1 MVGIF
6 GSRLTPLRLAAWLA
20 VFISLIGCSIGSAYA
35 HGERNQE
42 PFLRMRTAHFYDVK
56 WSTYKLAVNDLL
68 TITGKF
74 RLFTD
79 WPNNLPLPDKVF
91 LGSGTAGP
99 VFARVESYINGQ
111 PAIQSGK
118 LQLDRDY
125 TFKIVYKARQPG
137 LHHVHAMLNV
147 DGAGAILGPGAWIDV
162 TGNES
167 DFRLPVTT
175 LDGTQIADLTSW
187 GVGTVVKWHALWFV
201 MALAYMLWFLRKPML
216 IPRYLVI
223 TEGNEDILITRGD
236 RLWGLFFLVAAVLI
250 VIGGYQWATA
260 AYPRTVPLQSGVFK
274 VDPLPQGPRTIDVK
288 LEKATYDVPGRS
300 MKLEVKVTNNGTEPI
315 QAGEFET
322 AGIRF
327 VNHAVPAAV
336 AEVDPV
342 YPKELVPPGG
352 LKIDNDSPIQPGET
366 RTINL
371 DMTDAAWEVERLT
384 ALLNDPDNRVGG
396 LLFFFDSDG
405 KRLITNVYGPIV
417 PIFTKLEP
425 TN

>member
-6 GSRLTPLRLAAWLA
+6 VGRLAQLRWARWL
-20 VFISLIGCSIGSAYA
+20 VVLVSLAGCLLATEANA

-56 WSTYKLAVNDLL
+56 WSTYKLAVNDFL

-79 WPNNLPLPDKVF
+79 WPNNLPTPEKVF

-99 VFARVESYINGQ
+99 VFARVESYINGK

-118 LQLDRDY
+118 LELDKDY
-125 TFKIVYKARQPG
+125 TFKVVYKARQPG

-175 LDGTQIADLTSW
+175 LDGTKIADLTSW

-201 MALAYMLWFLRKPML
+201 IALAYMLWFLRKPML

-223 TEGNEDILITRGD
+223 EEGNEDVLITRGD
-236 RLWGLFFLVAAVLI
+236 RLWGVAFLIGTIII
-250 VIGGYQWATA
+250 VIAGVQWVDAN
-260 AYPRTVPLQSGVFK
+260 YPNMVPLQSGVFK
-274 VDPLPQGPRTIDVK
+274 LDPQPVEPRTVSVK
-288 LEKATYDVPGRS
+288 VDKATYDVPGRS
-300 MKLEVKVTNNGTEPI
+300 MKIEAEITNTGTEPV
-315 QAGEFET
+315 QVGEFET

-327 VNHAVPAAV
+327 VNHSVPAAM
-336 AEVDPV
+336 AGVDPS

-352 LKIDNDSPIQPGET
+352 LKLSDDAPIQPGET
-366 RTINL
+366 RKMTL
-371 DMTDAAWEVERLT
+371 DATDAAWEVERLT

-396 LLFFFDSDG
+396 LLFFFQPDG
-405 KRLITNVYGPIV
+405 KRIIANLYGPIV
-417 PIFTKLEP
+417 PYFTKHAE
-425 TN
+425 N